1 MTKYLVK
8 IYNCGKLEDVQI
20 LEETDKIQLADY
32 YIQDNQ
38 LWGEVWAETDEEELY
53 YEKVIICL
61 KVKAELGLN
70 EETVADMIRHNED
83 ETVIEDYLG
92 LDLID
97 FEVTN
102 VDGYAVEDVLTPA
115 QIQAVEKSIAESIE
129 LDYMND
135 EAGVKI
141 VIRDYERSK
150 RRGIPKEIASRY
162 PKEIVEKVK
171 DVVRK
176 SGVKYADCSDDQLQ
190 LMLELANRNLSFE
203 ECIYLPK
210 INEKQS
216 ATVLSAANHGYDIM
230 SMINAQY
237 AEYSALQEI
246 DLVGAALEGNHSE
259 ILEHFDKLDRN
270 SRWNLLVAL
279 RTNEYHPIF
288 LDERVSQS
296 DIRIDDIR
304 NFLSTGASIERFS
317 ELLESTSTSEE
328 LKALMRSEEILKT
341 DSVLGKK
348 LIDHLK
354 KTVGILALAEKTS
367 RYELILE
374 LMQDDRI
381 DADNFLELS
390 DRLSYRQILDLA
402 YAYRN
407 DHELFK
413 YISYDRITDEIN
425 LEAVEILI
433 EANAF
438 KLLELFRDSLDYGW
452 ILTDE
457 NVSRTMRRYTYEKTA
472 FAFDSSLSSAE
483 SRAILKSIGSAYYDH
498 DARLTKVK
506 ELFDNRANLD
516 KSLIEAIEELS
527 HED

>member
-1 MTKYLVK
+1 M
-8 IYNCGKLEDVQI
+8 
-20 LEETDKIQLADY
+20 
-32 YIQDNQ
+32 
-38 LWGEVWAETDEEELY
+38 
-53 YEKVIICL
+53 
-61 KVKAELGLN
+61 
-70 EETVADMIRHNED
+70 
-83 ETVIEDYLG
+83 
-92 LDLID
+92 
-97 FEVTN
+97 TN
-102 VDGYAVEDVLTPA
+102 VNGYAVEDVLTPA

-141 VIRDYERSK
+141 LIQEYERSK
-150 RRGIPKEIASRY
+150 RRGIPKEIASQY

-176 SGVKYADCSDDQLQ
+176 SGVRYADCSGVQLQ

-216 ATVLSAANHGYDIM
+216 ATVLSAADHGYDIM
-230 SMINAQY
+230 SMIHAQY

-246 DLVGAALEGNHSE
+246 DLVGAAIEGDHSE

-288 LDERVSQS
+288 LDERVSQN

-304 NFLSTGASIERFS
+304 SFLSTGASIERFS

-374 LMQDDRI
+374 LIQDDRI
-381 DADNFLELS
+381 DADKFLELS

-425 LEAVEILI
+425 LEAAEVLI
-433 EANAF
+433 KTNAF
-438 KLLELFRDSLDYGW
+438 KPLKLFRDSLDYDW
-452 ILTDE
+452 ILEGDD
-457 NVSRTMRRYTYEKTA
+457 VSLTIMRHSYEKIA

-483 SRAILKSIGSAYYDH
+483 SQAIIESVSRVYYDKGVH
-498 DARLTKVK
+498 LERIR
-506 ELFDNRANLD
+506 ELFENRANLD
-516 KSLIEAIEELS
+516 KSLIESDRRIITRRLIY
-527 HED
+527 